1 MIMDLLVLVER
12 LSADPIATLKSSLI
26 AGHLFGIILGVG
38 AATLLDILIIRF
50 MILNKVKEEYCG
62 VVEFASK
69 LVTFGL
75 VILWVT
81 GIGFLVHYFLFDPV
95 KLTNQKVWAKIAIV
109 VVLTLNG
116 MFIHRTVL
124 PLMRNRIGRSLFDGI
139 TPHQR
144 SLLLVTG
151 AVSATSWYVPVVLG
165 AFPQLNFL
173 PALPILAA
181 YMLLLTTA
189 IVVTHGLARVVIP
202 LTPMVML
209 SQAEYDILLHRATR
223 VQIPSF
229 ATFPMIENRV
239 AFPARENSVASA

>member
-1 MIMDLLVLVER
+1 MNLLVLVER
-12 LSADPIATLKSSLI
+12 LSADPIATLKSCLI
-26 AGHLFGIILGVG
+26 AAHLFGLLLGVG
-38 AATLLDILIIRF
+38 AATLLDLFIVRF
-50 MILNKVKEEYCG
+50 MILGKVSKEYCS
-62 VVEFASK
+62 VVDFSSK
-69 LVTFGL
+69 IVTFGL
-75 VILWVT
+75 LILWVT
-81 GIGFLVHYFLFDPV
+81 GIGFLIHYALFDPV

-139 TPHQR
+139 TPSQR

-151 AVSATSWYVPVVLG
+151 SISATSWYVPLVLG

-173 PALPILAA
+173 PAWPILLA

-202 LTPMVML
+202 SMPMVMI
-209 SQAEYDILLHRATR
+209 SQDEYDVLVTRAAR
-223 VQIPSF
+223 SQMPSF
-229 ATFPMIENRV
+229 VGFPSSGSSLFDPVLR
-239 AFPARENSVASA
+239 SSSAYA